1 MKLSLRSA
9 EQEGDMQIEI
19 ELDRDIYNAL
29 KRRASD
35 RGSTPADEAGRIV
48 ANDVEAEVSNRYTRS
63 LDRWTR
69 DLMDDEGLTYGQA
82 VAQIIS
88 TPKGA
93 AMYAQHVKKHQRG
106 GR

>member
-1 MKLSLRSA
+1 MLL
-9 EQEGDMQIEI
+9 EI
-19 ELDRDIYNAL
+19 ELDRDTYNAL
-29 KRRASD
+29 KRRASA

-63 LDRWTR
+63 IDRWAR
-69 DLMDDEGLTYGQA
+69 DLMDEDDLTYGQA

-93 AMYAQHVKKHQRG
+93 AMYAQHVKKHQQRG

>member
-1 MKLSLRSA
+1 VQADK
-9 EQEGDMQIEI
+9 QEDDMQIEI

-35 RGSTPADEAGRIV
+35 RGSTAADEAGRIV
-48 ANDVEAEVSNRYTRS
+48 ANDVETEVSSRYTRS
-63 LDRWTR
+63 IDKWAR
-69 DLMDDEGLTYGQA
+69 DLMDEKNLTYGEA

-88 TPKGA
+88 TPRGA